1 METVVKRYLKQ
12 GMSVEEAAA
21 ERSMYPIEFVRN

>member
-12 GMSVEEAAA
+12 GMSVEEAA